1 MILGKGFCVTKSI
14 SVGQSASLTEWKLQN
29 QIQQHDSTLP
39 ETQKAV
45 SQEGKQEASQPNK
58 EKVEQVVNDLNK
70 FLIPAKTSVK
80 FEFHEKLEE
89 YYVTIVDQ
97 DTKEVIKEIP
107 PKKLL
112 DIYAA
117 MSEYLGFIVDEK
129 I

>member
-1 MILGKGFCVTKSI
+1 MTKSI

>member
-1 MILGKGFCVTKSI
+1 MAKSI
-14 SVGQSASLTEWKLQN
+14 SVGQSVSKTEWKLLDQLQQRDSALT
-29 QIQQHDSTLP
+29 QIQKTIPQ
-39 ETQKAV
+39 EV
-45 SQEGKQEASQPNK
+45 SNEEAAQPKK
-58 EKVEQVVNDLNK
+58 EKVEQAVNDLNK
-70 FLIPAKTSVK
+70 FLIPAKTSVR

-97 DTKEVIKEIP
+97 NTKEIVKEIP

-117 MSEYLGFIVDEK
+117 MSEFLGLIVDEK